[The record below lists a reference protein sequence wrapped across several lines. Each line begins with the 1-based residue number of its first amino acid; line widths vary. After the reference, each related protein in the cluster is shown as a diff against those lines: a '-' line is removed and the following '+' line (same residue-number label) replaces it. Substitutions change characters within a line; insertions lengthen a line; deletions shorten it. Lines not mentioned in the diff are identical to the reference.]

1 MIFALQ
7 KSMQL
12 AIMVPMFLLWI
23 LVSAISLYLIF
34 KRRSSSR
41 ISVVLYLISVIIGG
55 FLLGGVPNAVLPIQI
70 ILGYFNTFGPFL
82 QILPMIIILTILLVT
97 TLFFGRLFCGFACPL
112 GALQELISKVQFKST
127 NRKDK
132 MYKWKIQIPKK
143 YANGIRIGFFIF
155 SAILTI
161 MWGINL
167 IQIINPFLGFQL
179 FRVPS
184 IMAIITPIIFLGS
197 VSVASLF
204 TYRPWCRLFCPF
216 GMVSNFTSKYSR
228 YRLKRNENCTD
239 CGLCEQICP
248 TQSAS
253 EESKKGECY
262 FCSRCI
268 DTCPQDAIEFTN

>member
-7 KSMQL
+7 KSTQL
-12 AIMVPMFLLWI
+12 AIMVPMFLIWI
-23 LVSAISLYLIF
+23 LISAISLYLLF
-34 KRRSSSR
+34 KRRISSR
-41 ISVVLYLISVIIGG
+41 ISIALYLISVIVGG

-70 ILGYFNTFGPFL
+70 ILGYFNIFGPFL

-97 TLFFGRLFCGFACPL
+97 TFFFGRLFCGFACPL
-112 GALQELISKVQFKST
+112 GALQELISKIQFKST
-127 NRKDK
+127 NKKDK
-132 MYKWKIQIPKK
+132 RYKWKIQIPKK
-143 YANGIRIGFFIF
+143 YANGIRIAFFVF

-161 MWGINL
+161 IWGINL

-184 IMAIITPIIFLGS
+184 IMVIITPIIFLGS
-197 VSVASLF
+197 ISVASVF

-216 GMVSNFTSKYSR
+216 GMVSSFTSKYSR

-262 FCSRCI
+262 FCYRCI
-268 DTCPQDAIEFTN
+268 ETCPQDAIEFTN